1 MSLVKKVA
9 CDFWGLNEKN
19 YKFFNENGIGLID
32 DPNQIVT
39 VDKHFEASRAKSS
52 SAQK

>member
-1 MSLVKKVA
+1 M
-9 CDFWGLNEKN
+9 
-19 YKFFNENGIGLID
+19 D

-52 SAQK
+52 STQKQALATLFLAKESGKNLDEALKNI